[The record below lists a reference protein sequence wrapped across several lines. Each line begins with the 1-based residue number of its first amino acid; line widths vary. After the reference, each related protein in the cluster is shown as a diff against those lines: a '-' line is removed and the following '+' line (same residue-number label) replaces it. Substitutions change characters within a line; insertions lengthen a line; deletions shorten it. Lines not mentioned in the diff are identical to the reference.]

1 MVVEESAESS
11 STEESSKK
19 VSKITFLGN
28 LFHAFAAWNPV
39 CPKQGE
45 I

>member
-1 MVVEESAESS
+1 MNVEENAESS
-11 STEESSKK
+11 IEASSKK

-28 LFHAFAAWNPV
+28 LFQAFAAWNPV

-45 I
+45 V